1 MTDICGA
8 PTISPALKGSP
19 CQQLARNCHYA
30 PHKAWRAEQA
40 YQAYLSTTSPGETS
54 SAVAHPKHYNVGRI
68 EVIDA
73 IEAWS
78 LGFNLGNV
86 VKYVARADH
95 KAAPVEDLKKAC
107 WYLMREIER
116 REKA

>member
-1 MTDICGA
+1 MTNPCGA
-8 PTISPALKGSP
+8 PTSTPKLHGKPCGQAANNCYIPA
-19 CQQLARNCHYA
+19 HVE
-30 PHKAWRAEQA
+30 WRAS
-40 YQAYLSTTSPGETS
+40 STTLGETS

>member
-1 MTDICGA
+1 MNDICGA
-8 PTISPALKGSP
+8 PTSSLALKGMP
-19 CQQLARNCHYA
+19 CRQRIRDCHWQS
-30 PHKAWRAEQA
+30 HKEWRAA
-40 YQAYLSTTSPGETS
+40 KAANTPGDAP

-86 VKYVARADH
+86 IKYVARADH

>member
-1 MTDICGA
+1 MNNPCGA
-8 PTISPALKGSP
+8 PTSTPKLNGKP
-19 CQQLARNCHYA
+19 CGQAINNCHIPA
-30 PHKAWRAEQA
+30 HVEWRAAQA
-40 YQAYLSTTSPGETS
+40 TTTPGDAS

-73 IEAWS
+73 IEAWR

-86 VKYVARADH
+86 IKYVARADH
-95 KAAPVEDLKKAC
+95 KSEPVEDLKKAC

>member
-1 MTDICGA
+1 MTDDICGA
-8 PTISPALKGSP
+8 PTITPALKGRP
-19 CQQLARNCHYA
+19 CQQLARDCHYA
-30 PHKAWRAEQA
+30 SHKTWREQHA
-40 YQAYLSTTSPGETS
+40 PAPTTTPGETS

-95 KAAPVEDLKKAC
+95 KSAPVEDLKKAC

>member
-8 PTISPALKGSP
+8 PNITPWKAGTTCQHAYERCPWHRGWRELATPSPT
-19 CQQLARNCHYA
+19 
-30 PHKAWRAEQA
+30 
-40 YQAYLSTTSPGETS
+40 TTSGETS

>member
-1 MTDICGA
+1 
-8 PTISPALKGSP
+8 
-19 CQQLARNCHYA
+19 
-30 PHKAWRAEQA
+30 
-40 YQAYLSTTSPGETS
+40 
-54 SAVAHPKHYNVGRI
+54 VGRI

-95 KAAPVEDLKKAC
+95 KVAPVEDLKKAC

>member
-30 PHKAWRAEQA
+30 PHKTWREQHA
-40 YQAYLSTTSPGETS
+40 PSPTTTPGETS

>member
-1 MTDICGA
+1 MNDICGA
-8 PTISPALKGSP
+8 PTKTPALKGQP
-19 CQQLARNCHYA
+19 CRQLVRDCHWQS
-30 PHKAWRAEQA
+30 HKEWRAAQA
-40 YQAYLSTTSPGETS
+40 AHTPGDAS

-73 IEAWS
+73 IEAWR

-95 KAAPVEDLKKAC
+95 KSDPVEDLKKAC